1 MVSLSKKLERL
12 TLTHPVFIPLFSRVI
27 FVVLEDILA
36 EVNVVIEGLSSA
48 ILITYAFRNLQ
59 VV

>member
-1 MVSLSKKLERL
+1 MFLPLS
-12 TLTHPVFIPLFSRVI
+12 SRVI

-48 ILITYAFRNLQ
+48 ILITYALRNLQ